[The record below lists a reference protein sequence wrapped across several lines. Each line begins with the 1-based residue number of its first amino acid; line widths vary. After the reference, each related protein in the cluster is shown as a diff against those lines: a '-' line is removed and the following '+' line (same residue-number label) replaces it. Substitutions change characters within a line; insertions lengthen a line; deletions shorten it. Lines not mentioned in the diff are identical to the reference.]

1 MPHDYTM
8 TLEIKPEA
16 TLYTRKEC
24 CLCDVAK
31 TTLEQHGVIV
41 RSVDIDND
49 PNLLEKYNLLVPVVW
64 IGGKERF
71 RGEVNPVLLRRL
83 LENQT

>member
-1 MPHDYTM
+1 M
-8 TLEIKPEA
+8 TPESKPEA
-16 TLYTRKEC
+16 ILYTRQEC

-31 TTLEQHGVIV
+31 TTLEQYGLTV

-49 PNLLEKYNLLVPVVW
+49 PTLLEKYNLLVPVVW

-71 RGEVNPVLLRRL
+71 RGEINPVLLQRL

>member
-1 MPHDYTM
+1 MPF
-8 TLEIKPEA
+8 ESQPEA
-16 TLYTRKEC
+16 ILYTRKEC

-31 TTLEQHGVIV
+31 TTLEQHGLRVH
-41 RSVDIDND
+41 SVDIDND
-49 PNLLEKYNLLVPVVW
+49 PTLLEKYNLLVPVVW
-64 IGGKERF
+64 ISGKERF

>member
-1 MPHDYTM
+1 M
-8 TLEIKPEA
+8 TLESQPDAI
-16 TLYTRKEC
+16 LYTRKEC

-31 TTLEQHGVIV
+31 TTLEQHGLSV

-49 PNLLEKYNLLVPVVW
+49 PTLLEKYNLLVPVVW
-64 IGGKERF
+64 ISGKERF